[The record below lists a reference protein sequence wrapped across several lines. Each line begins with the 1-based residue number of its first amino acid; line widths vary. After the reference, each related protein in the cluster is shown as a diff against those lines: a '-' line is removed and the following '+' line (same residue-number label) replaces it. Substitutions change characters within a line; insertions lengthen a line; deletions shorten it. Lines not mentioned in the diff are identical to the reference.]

1 MYKKIIVKIDRAILG
16 GMIAKHYAPYFAKKS
31 IAYKSDVFNYGFDIQ
46 YLKNEESSL
55 NILSD
60 RYGSDKGEASPN
72 SNPYRWGSHNYADFY
87 SLIFGL
93 RRNDVK
99 SVVECGL
106 GTNDPALLSS
116 MGIDGKPGASL
127 RMWRDYFPNAS
138 IIGCDIDTGIL
149 FRDERIKT
157 FHCDQTSSKSIKKFL
172 ENAELVEGSTD
183 IIIDDGL
190 HEFYAG
196 ICFFENMIGS
206 LCDNG
211 IYIIEDVAQSDV
223 VKYKDYFSKLS
234 DAFEAQFVYLKSPLR
249 EFGDDNN
256 LVCVRRKPTL

>member
-1 MYKKIIVKIDRAILG
+1 MKHIRHLIRKLKYKFKFFSKNKNTKL
-16 GMIAKHYAPYFAKKS
+16 
-31 IAYKSDVFNYGFDIQ
+31 NYVVNATSNSELTD
-46 YLKNEESSL
+46 LMNL
-55 NILSD
+55 
-60 RYGSDKGEASPN
+60 YGSDKGGKN
-72 SNPYRWGSHNYADFY
+72 NHHNYSEYYSQIFY
-87 SLIFGL
+87 NKKNKIKNFLEI
-93 RRNDVK
+93 
-99 SVVECGL
+99 GL
-106 GTNDPALLSS
+106 GTNNTELASN
-116 MGIDGKPGASL
+116 MGENGKPLASL
-127 RMWRDYFPNAS
+127 RAWRDYFPNAS